1 MEGEV
6 RFGAGK
12 DGFDIA
18 DGTVAGSVDF
28 GAGANRLALSGDAS
42 QSGSVAFGAGAD
54 TLSLAGTSQL
64 AADVDF
70 GGGADILTMAEG
82 TAFSGKLSNSAGV
95 AATIGGPCDQNNN
108 GNVALARA
116 EER

>member
-28 GAGANRLALSGDAS
+28 GAGANRLALSGHAS

-54 TLSLAGTSQL
+54 TLSLAGSPQL

-70 GGGADILTMAEG
+70 AAGAAIPQTPEG
-82 TAFSGKLSNSAGV
+82 TPLTGKPSKNWGV
-95 AATIGGPCDQNNN
+95 G
-108 GNVALARA
+108 ARTGDKVDPTHTGTG
-116 EER
+116 